1 MPLLKSFE
9 TFKLDTARSH
19 RPTLIKISKL
29 IFLNVAFGRLSL
41 KYRIILIGVRLRGAS
56 LSVAPFSTRLFTI
69 PVLMPRTPSRTNA
82 TESVATPTTAGKQ
95 RQGKLSD
102 FLSSRKNPTVLLS
115 S

>member
-9 TFKLDTARSH
+9 TFKLDTSRSH
-19 RPTLIKISKL
+19 RPTLIKI
-29 IFLNVAFGRLSL
+29 INVAFGRLSL